1 MIKDIDYQEIEDNYV
16 HLSSSSHRSEFA
28 QFFTPIHI
36 AKLMMYWVESG
47 GASRILDPAFGLGAF
62 YNALSHRNIEYVG
75 YEKDVKIAQY
85 IRSVLCERGE
95 VVECHNSRNPLSSGK
110 FKHLDNQDK
119 KVQEDQLKLILKIGD
134 YLDSDNQECFDGII
148 ANPPYL
154 KFHDYNNKRYV
165 SKINEKFELSL
176 SHRSN
181 LYVLFLI
188 QSLSQL
194 VVGGRLAYIVPAEF
208 LNSDYGVAV
217 KQYLIKTGML
227 RNIIIFNTKLGV
239 FDSAITTSC
248 ILLCANDE
256 ANHQKCHF
264 SIVNEISDLEKI
276 EEFADDYNAKQS
288 KNEWKNPLT
297 HFVYHQLELDP
308 SVKWNHYFSQ
318 VESLKY
324 HNLVPFSHYAKVTRG
339 IATGANQYFTLSE
352 KEVKAFHLP
361 DDVLVQCVCGAKDV
375 KGEFLT
381 LSQFEQIKQ
390 ENKKIYLFDA
400 TKEKERSL
408 PVEYYLQSGEHN
420 HIHKRYLTSKRT
432 PWYKLESREVAPIL
446 VGVFNRA
453 GIKFVRNEAGL
464 LNLTCFHSVYP
475 KYKNIDLL
483 FAYLISDVAKEIL
496 MKNQRVYGGGLSKF
510 EPNDLNNGLMLDI
523 DCLPDIEKEKIVELF
538 QQYRKVSLSGESN
551 SKQVSDKILFQ
562 INEIFKNNFEIKGNW
577 GSQQLK
583 ITNLAD

>member
-1 MIKDIDYQEIEDNYV
+1 MIKEADYQEVENNYIQ
-16 HLSSSSHRSEFA
+16 LSSSSHRSEFA
-28 QFFTPIHI
+28 QFFTPMNVARI
-36 AKLMMYWVESG
+36 MMHWVESG
-47 GASRILDPAFGLGAF
+47 GASRILDPAFGLGVF
-62 YNALSHRNIEYVG
+62 YSALSHRGVEYFA

-85 IRSVLCERGE
+85 IRSVLCERDE

-119 KVQEDQLKLILKIGD
+119 KVQEEQLRLVLKIGD
-134 YLDSDNQECFDGII
+134 YLDFDNQECFDGII

-154 KFHDYNNKRYV
+154 KFHDYDNKRYV
-165 SKINEKFELSL
+165 SKINKKFRLSL
-176 SHRSN
+176 SHRAN

-188 QSLSQL
+188 KSLSQL
-194 VVGGRLAYIVPAEF
+194 SVGGRLAYIVPAEF

-217 KQYLIKTGML
+217 KQYLVETGML
-227 RNIIIFNTKLGV
+227 RNIVIFNPKLDV

-264 SIVNEISDLEKI
+264 SIVNESNDLDKI
-276 EEFADDYNAKQS
+276 KEFADNYSAHHI

-297 HFVYHQLELDP
+297 HFVYDQSELDP
-308 SVKWNHYFSQ
+308 SIKWNHYFSQ

-324 HNLVPFSHYAKVTRG
+324 HDLIPFSCYAKVTRG

-352 KEVKAFHLP
+352 QEAKAIHLP
-361 DDVLVQCVCGAKDV
+361 DDVLVPCICGAKDV

-381 LSQFEQIKQ
+381 SSQFEQIKR
-390 ENKKIYLFDA
+390 EDRKIYLFDA
-400 TKEKERSL
+400 TKEKERTL
-408 PVEYYLQSGEHN
+408 PVADYLQLGERDN
-420 HIHKRYLTSKRT
+420 IHKRYLTSKRT
-432 PWYKLESREVAPIL
+432 PWCKLENREVAPIL

-464 LNLTCFHSVYP
+464 LNLTCFHGVYP
-475 KYKNIDLL
+475 KYENIDLL

-496 MKNQRVYGGGLSKF
+496 MKNQRIYGGGLSKF

-523 DCLPDIEKEKIVELF
+523 DCLPDVEKVKIVELF
-538 QQYRKVSLSGESN
+538 QQYRQVSLSGESN
-551 SKQVSDKILFQ
+551 SKQVSDKILFR
-562 INEIFKNNFEIKGNW
+562 INEIFKNNFEIKRN
-577 GSQQLK
+577 
-583 ITNLAD
+583 

>member
-1 MIKDIDYQEIEDNYV
+1 MIKEADYQEIEHNYV
-16 HLSSSSHRSEFA
+16 QLSSSSHRGEFA
-28 QFFTPIHI
+28 QFFTPMNI

-47 GASRILDPAFGLGAF
+47 GASRILDPSFGLGAF
-62 YNALSHRNIEYVG
+62 YSALSHRNVEYVG
-75 YEKDVKIAQY
+75 YEKDVKIARY
-85 IRSVLCERGE
+85 IQSVLCERGE
-95 VVECHNSRNPLSSGK
+95 MVECHSSRSPLSGGAQ
-110 FKHLDNQDK
+110 KHSDK
-119 KVQEDQLKLILKIGD
+119 KAQKTQEEQLKLILKIGD

-154 KFHDYNNKRYV
+154 KFHDYDNKRYV
-165 SKINEKFELSL
+165 SKINEKFGLSL
-176 SHRSN
+176 SHRAN

-194 VVGGRLAYIVPAEF
+194 AVGGRLAYIVPAEF

-217 KQYLIKTGML
+217 KQYLVETGML
-227 RNIIIFNTKLGV
+227 RNIVIFNPKLDV

-256 ANHQKCHF
+256 VNHQKCHF
-264 SIVNEISDLEKI
+264 SIVNESNDLEKI
-276 EEFADDYNAKQS
+276 KEFADDYNAKQS

-297 HFVYHQLELDP
+297 HFIYHQSELEP

-324 HNLVPFSHYAKVTRG
+324 HGLVPFSRYAKVTRG

-352 KEVKAFHLP
+352 QEAKAFHLP
-361 DDVLVQCVCGAKDV
+361 DDVLVLCICGAKDV

-381 LSQFEQIKQ
+381 SSQFEQMKQ
-390 ENKKIYLFDA
+390 EDRKIYLFDA
-400 TKEKERSL
+400 TKEKERTL
-408 PVEYYLQSGEHN
+408 PVTDYLQLGERDD
-420 HIHKRYLTSKRT
+420 IHKRYLTSKRT

-446 VGVFNRA
+446 VGVFNRT

-464 LNLTCFHSVYP
+464 LNLTCFHGVYP
-475 KYKNIDLL
+475 RYENIELL

-523 DCLPDIEKEKIVELF
+523 DCLPNVEKVKIAELF
-538 QQYRKVSLSGESN
+538 QQYRQVSLSEESN
-551 SKQVSDKILFQ
+551 SKQVSDKILSQ
-562 INEIFKNNFEIKGNW
+562 INEVFKTNFEVKSN
-577 GSQQLK
+577 
-583 ITNLAD
+583 